1 MNLLTKLFHDPAPIT
16 WHDPTANR
24 DTVQMRPQRPTEQ
37 DRLEAHQLIDQACA
51 RNPEWAK
58 RAHLMT
64 DIAAELMPWIEEK
77 EINPVMV
84 GLRQVSTDKLA
95 KMNAELQNKETTY
108 HQKALIKKVL
118 LAQGYMA
125 HAKKQMKRQYILQP
139 ILIAAMYTSM
149 CVGIHGIF
157 KQNDRTIRI
166 GLAALA
172 ACYYI
177 DHKVSKKFKHA
188 MKDQKEF
195 GDSLARDSNQMIEFE
210 GERIKWFSAKNVN
223 SK

>member
-1 MNLLTKLFHDPAPIT
+1 MNLLMKLFRDPAPIT
-16 WHDPTANR
+16 WHDPTVNR

-64 DIAAELMPWIEEK
+64 DIAAELMPWMDEK

-84 GLRQVSTDKLA
+84 GLRQVSTDKLV
-95 KMNAELQNKETTY
+95 KMNTELQNKETTY

-118 LAQGYMA
+118 LAQGYMQNMRNLMA
-125 HAKKQMKRQYILQP
+125 QQKFLQP
-139 ILIAAMYTSM
+139 LLVTEMGASFLLNLYGVAKNNDGAAIA
-149 CVGIHGIF
+149 GFI
-157 KQNDRTIRI
+157 
-166 GLAALA
+166 ALA
-172 ACYYI
+172 VSCYC
-177 DHKVSKKFKHA
+177 DRVNSKKINSTLKN
-188 MKDQKEF
+188 QKEF
-195 GDSLARDSNQMIEFE
+195 CDTLTRNPDQMTELKAE
-210 GERIKWFSAKNVN
+210 GTRWFSTKNVN